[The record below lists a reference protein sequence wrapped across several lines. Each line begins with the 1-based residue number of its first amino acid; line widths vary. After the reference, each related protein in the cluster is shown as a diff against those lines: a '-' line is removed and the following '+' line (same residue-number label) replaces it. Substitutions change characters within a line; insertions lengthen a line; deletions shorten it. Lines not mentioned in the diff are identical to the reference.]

1 MAEIFTKQIYVEK
14 VYLTF
19 GLKATMRKLEKD
31 RSWNARDIYINF
43 LQKIDKQL
51 LILFEYLTVS
61 LDKISNKKNY
71 FENDE
76 SFSFI

>member
-1 MAEIFTKQIYVEK
+1 MCKKSIPNICTEANIAQV
-14 VYLTF
+14 
-19 GLKATMRKLEKD
+19 RK
-31 RSWNARDIYINF
+31 RQWSRNVRDISVIF

-51 LILFEYLTVS
+51 LVLFEYLTVF

-76 SFSFI
+76 SF